1 MSESRP
7 LSSPAASA
15 HKPGRIPPASRFPC
29 RSQKAQTICWRSAHP
44 CERLR
49 KILFLAR
56 HRAHEG
62 LAGDLESLP
71 GGEYSQAWEQHLTDV
86 RWEKSLALLYG
97 LPERAISIMF
107 HMQAYW

>member
-7 LSSPAASA
+7 LSSLAASA
-15 HKPGRIPPASRFPC
+15 DKPGRIPPASRFPC
-29 RSQKAQTICWRSAHP
+29 RLQKAQTICWRSAYP
-44 CERLR
+44 CGHLH

-71 GGEYSQAWEQHLTDV
+71 GGEDSQAWEQHLTDV
-86 RWEKSLALLYG
+86 RWERSLALLYG
-97 LPERAISIMF
+97 VPGRAISIMF
-107 HMQAYW
+107 HM